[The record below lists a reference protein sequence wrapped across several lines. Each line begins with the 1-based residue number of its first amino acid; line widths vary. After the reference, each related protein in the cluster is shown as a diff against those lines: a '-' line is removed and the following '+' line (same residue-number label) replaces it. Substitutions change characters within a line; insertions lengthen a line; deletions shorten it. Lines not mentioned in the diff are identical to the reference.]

1 MITLHESTI
10 HVAFTVF
17 IAVCKLTPNDS
28 ALLLNPGP
36 VQRIFRTGEKSNKR
50 TLKKKIMMSSR
61 LGSKLV
67 FKTRILGMPQIF
79 VPKCACRDPMD
90 IFLVSF
96 NTSEWRGF
104 YLGQLWCFIMGWLTK
119 LTNNTRNVNFK
130 YLYSVNSNFFLSKT
144 RLIQYYKYYP

>member
-17 IAVCKLTPNDS
+17 MAVCKLTLDDS
-28 ALLLNPGP
+28 ALLLNIGP
-36 VQRIFRTGEKSNKR
+36 VQRIFQTGEKSNKS
-50 TLKKKIMMSSR
+50 TLKKKIIVSSC

-90 IFLVSF
+90 IFHVSF
-96 NTSEWRGF
+96 NTSE
-104 YLGQLWCFIMGWLTK
+104 
-119 LTNNTRNVNFK
+119 
-130 YLYSVNSNFFLSKT
+130 
-144 RLIQYYKYYP
+144 